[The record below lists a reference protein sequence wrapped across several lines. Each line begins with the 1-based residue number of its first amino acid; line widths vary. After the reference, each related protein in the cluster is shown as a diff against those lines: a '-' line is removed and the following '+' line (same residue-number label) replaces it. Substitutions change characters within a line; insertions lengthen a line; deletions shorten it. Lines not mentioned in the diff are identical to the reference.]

1 MFADL
6 YQAIILDHYRNPANV
21 GVIEDGQQATN
32 AHVSCGDSVL
42 LSLQVEDGIVTDVK
56 FLGQGCSISQASL
69 SMMTEAVKGQPIDQ
83 IKTVY
88 EGFRLMLRG
97 ETADEDLLGDMVS
110 LQGVSKFPARVP
122 CATLGWETLA
132 QLLALDVPDD
142 FEDRSDEPCG

>member
-6 YQAIILDHYRNPANV
+6 YQAIILEHYRNPSNV

-32 AHVSCGDSVL
+32 AHVSCGDHVL
-42 LSLQVEDGIVTDVK
+42 LSVKVDGDVVEDVQ

-69 SMMTEAVKGQPIDQ
+69 SMMTEAVKGLPLAD
-83 IKTVY
+83 IKAIY
-88 EGFRLMLRG
+88 ESFRQMLYG
-97 ETADEDLLGDMVS
+97 EEPNEELLGDMVS

-132 QLLALDVPDD
+132 QILALDVPD
-142 FEDRSDEPCG
+142 EPVSDEPCG